1 MKQIARLIQEHLN
14 LPVFL
19 PLLALALASTWYG
32 LFVSVDRFA
41 AMTGGLSFPDM
52 QPWLTVDK
60 LFEQIHT
67 YSPDTINF
75 YIGWSIFDYLWPL
88 LTFTTMLFISGWL
101 LGFLSEKWQPR
112 FWIFVASAYMTVL
125 MDWAENIGFIVLVTA
140 SPNESLALARITLGL
155 HAGKLVFNM
164 VFNILTW
171 VLLIAV
177 IVVVVR
183 KKIIGA
189 ARN

>member
-1 MKQIARLIQEHLN
+1 MNRIARLIQDHLN
-14 LPVFL
+14 LRVFL

-41 AMTGGLSFPDM
+41 ALTGGLSFIDM